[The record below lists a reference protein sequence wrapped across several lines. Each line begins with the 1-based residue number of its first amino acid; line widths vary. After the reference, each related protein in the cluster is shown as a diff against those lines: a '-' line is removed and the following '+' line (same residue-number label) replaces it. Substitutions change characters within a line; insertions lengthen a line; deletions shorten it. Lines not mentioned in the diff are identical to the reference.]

1 MENFNSLGI
10 LSGNAKITAINNLCR
25 DFKVDIL
32 CGCET
37 QIDWRMVP
45 QERRFHNLVGTGSE
59 TRSVVAHNINERI
72 LQNQFGGCAMMAM
85 GSVSPEIIG
94 SGVDTTG
101 LGRWCWMRIGTGK
114 KTTRVVII
122 YQPSNSGR
130 SAGNTVKDQHSRYF
144 RALGDARS
152 PRTIFFEQLIAQLLI
167 WKEVDNDIII
177 FGNLNKNIYSGRIAR
192 QLAQNDLNF
201 IEICRK
207 HTGRNIPPTF
217 FRGSTPIN
225 GIFCNSRN

>member
-32 CGCET
+32 CGCKK

-45 QERRFHNLVGTGSE
+45 QERRFHNLVGTGLE
-59 TRSVVAHNINERI
+59 TRSVVAHNINKRI

-85 GSVSPEIIG
+85 GSISPEIIG

-101 LGRWCWMRIGTGK
+101 LGRWCWMHIGTGK

-122 YQPSNSGR
+122 YQPSNSGC

-144 RALGDARS
+144 RALGDSRS
-152 PRTIFFEQLIAQLLI
+152 PITFLI
-167 WKEVDNDIII
+167 
-177 FGNLNKNIYSGRIAR
+177 
-192 QLAQNDLNF
+192 
-201 IEICRK
+201 
-207 HTGRNIPPTF
+207 
-217 FRGSTPIN
+217 
-225 GIFCNSRN
+225 